1 MKEFIK
7 GINNKIQILDF
18 MKNSELQD
26 SNPLQDFNLENTEVY
41 SKENFVENEKNNF
54 CNRKCR

>member
-1 MKEFIK
+1 MEDVFLKIDGLNCEKDEFIK

-26 SNPLQDFNLENTEVY
+26 MNPLQNFNLENTEV
-41 SKENFVENEKNNF
+41 
-54 CNRKCR
+54 